1 MLIMLAESRSLRR
14 KLVRHP
20 VDAGEDFVAMRKQ
33 RDATL
38 QMPKLIIPSV
48 QINMRAGQ
56 LPPAEDNGVTYLKV
70 PVNLL

>member
-1 MLIMLAESRSLRR
+1 VSE
-14 KLVRHP
+14 
-20 VDAGEDFVAMRKQ
+20 EDFVAMRNQ

-56 LPPAEDNGVTYLKV
+56 LPPAEENGVTYLKV